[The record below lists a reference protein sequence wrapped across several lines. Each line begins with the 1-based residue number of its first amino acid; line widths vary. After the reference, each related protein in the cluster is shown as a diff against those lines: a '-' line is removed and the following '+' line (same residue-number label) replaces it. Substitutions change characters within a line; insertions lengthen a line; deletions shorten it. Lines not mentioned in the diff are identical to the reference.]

1 MSDSRLF
8 ASITVN
14 NHYPESSPGDGY
26 RRPRCQHVFGEGTMH
41 GEVTTRDTPVRTVL
55 AVLFGVMICG
65 AGASA
70 ADVAPPEI
78 EVRGEVFV
86 IPVDGR
92 RFIVAVDT
100 QAKGMATDIF
110 LVVLYPPPGKGGK
123 RHGRGRFT
131 PAMRSAAEVQYI
143 AGERLAV
150 TPSSGLSGLDF
161 LVTGDDGG
169 ESQSVSAIRFR
180 NTADLAYYTPPIAIP
195 IKDLNALRKAVNCDA
210 APHECVRVGGQW
222 LPFPG

>member
-1 MSDSRLF
+1 
-8 ASITVN
+8 
-14 NHYPESSPGDGY
+14 
-26 RRPRCQHVFGEGTMH
+26 
-41 GEVTTRDTPVRTVL
+41 
-55 AVLFGVMICG
+55 
-65 AGASA
+65 
-70 ADVAPPEI
+70 
-78 EVRGEVFV
+78 
-86 IPVDGR
+86 
-92 RFIVAVDT
+92 VAVDT